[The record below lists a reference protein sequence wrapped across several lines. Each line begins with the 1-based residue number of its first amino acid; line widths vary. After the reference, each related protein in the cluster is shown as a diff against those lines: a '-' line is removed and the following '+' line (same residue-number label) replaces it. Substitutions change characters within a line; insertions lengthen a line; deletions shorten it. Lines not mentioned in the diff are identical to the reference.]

1 MTPVNI
7 NNMIVQWSGL
17 WPTHSLRWNGSN
29 QIIDRQWVVSI
40 WKRYFY
46 QNQFYL
52 EMGIKYW
59 FSNSDSIKPGKNL
72 YWKNQLWLGFEIEA
86 GSEMHQEVPS
96 TLPCSLNVARRGNE
110 VFFCPSFHFQWEIW
124 YKIRWFIIAI
134 IISSICL
141 ALWLIIL
148 LSPWSR
154 IETSVWTEPSRWQQ
168 LMLW

>member
-1 MTPVNI
+1 MFNTFLMTPVNI

-46 QNQFYL
+46 QNQFYF

-86 GSEMHQEVPS
+86 GSEMHQEMPS
-96 TLPCSLNVARRGNE
+96 TLPCSLDVACRGNW
-110 VFFCPSFHFQWEIW
+110 VFFSVSPYIFRDVTHDQV
-124 YKIRWFIIAI
+124 
-134 IISSICL
+134 ISNHNYYLKGKVS
-141 ALWLIIL
+141 ALPCD
-148 LSPWSR
+148 S
-154 IETSVWTEPSRWQQ
+154 
-168 LMLW
+168 